1 MYFALRNIHIGIDL
15 PGLDHTVGERA
26 SEGLLAIFSFLLGLE
41 LNTEFVD
48 GELHNLKEAM
58 LPIVAAFGGEGAA
71 LTYVAV
77 NRLNSARPF
86 AIDG

>member
-58 LPIVAAFGGEGAA
+58 LPIVAAFGGRG
-71 LTYVAV
+71 
-77 NRLNSARPF
+77 RL
-86 AIDG
+86 